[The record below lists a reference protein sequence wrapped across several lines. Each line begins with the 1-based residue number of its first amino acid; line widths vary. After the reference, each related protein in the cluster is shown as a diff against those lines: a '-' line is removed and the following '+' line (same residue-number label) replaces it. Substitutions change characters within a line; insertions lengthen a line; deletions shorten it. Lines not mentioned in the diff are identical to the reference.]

1 MIGIIVSQKSL
12 SLSEINTSSFRG
24 YKVKPR
30 ANSKWYLKENWKTF
44 RNMGLHFIHLDINS
58 LLSKIDE
65 LREIIKI
72 SNQTV
77 IGITETKLDNSII
90 DSEISINR

>member
-1 MIGIIVSQKSL
+1 
-12 SLSEINTSSFRG
+12 
-24 YKVKPR
+24 
-30 ANSKWYLKENWKTF
+30 
-44 RNMGLHFIHLDINS
+44 MGLHFIHLDINS

-90 DSEISINR
+90 DSEISING